1 MANTN
6 SRGSRFVR
14 GVLVPIVAAF
24 LAVTA
29 LIAPASPGVSQVAA
43 DTPRLKAVFVV
54 GPTHGSTWSYL
65 ERGEEMAQEAED
77 AGMDVRRVFFPNATW
92 ERVLEHAQGANL
104 LVYMGHGYGWPS
116 PYTGKMTESRQNG
129 MGLNSFAGSA
139 TDEYKYYGATPI
151 CQNIRLAPNAVVIL
165 MHGCYTAGNGESGMP
180 IPSPDLARERVDNF
194 ANGFLAAGAGA
205 MFALAWGTRID
216 YPAALVNTNQTMD
229 QLFMT
234 PADHVGWN
242 DMYFNSVRTPGA
254 RNHLDP
260 HPDSGYHRAVTGRLN
275 MTTADWRAG
284 AGQIVPPP
292 PPPPGVPM
300 IEMPAPSKARFFASD
315 SDSILPSTLLKV
327 KLAVPA
333 SLHWRI
339 LNASGTTVRTIRNGQ
354 TPAGTTGFTWNG
366 RNDAGAFVA
375 QGSYR
380 VVASGQTAQGDFS
393 AERNVFMGAFQIN
406 PAAPA
411 VRGSNLKVKLVST
424 EKLSGSPRVTVS
436 QPGHAA
442 RTFTATKTGTNKYTV
457 TIPVLNG
464 ATGTLTIVVAG
475 TDTKGGQQSSSVS
488 LQLN

>member
-1 MANTN
+1 M
-6 SRGSRFVR
+6 
-14 GVLVPIVAAF
+14 AAF

-29 LIAPASPGVSQVAA
+29 LVAPASPAVGQVAA

-54 GPTHGSTWSYL
+54 GPTHGSTGSYL
-65 ERGEEMAQEAED
+65 QRAEEMAQEAED

-104 LVYMGHGYGWPS
+104 LVYLGHGYGWPS

-129 MGLNSFAGSA
+129 MGLNTFAGSGPA
-139 TDEYKYYGATPI
+139 EYKYYGATPI
-151 CQNIRLAPNAVVIL
+151 RQNIRLAPNAVVIL
-165 MHGCYTAGNGESGMP
+165 MHGCYTAGNAESGMA
-180 IPSPDLARERVDNF
+180 IPSPDLARQRVDNF

-260 HPDSGYHRAVTGRLN
+260 DQHSGYHRAVTGRLN
-275 MTTADWRAG
+275 MTTAEWRAG

-292 PPPPGVPM
+292 PPPPGVPT
-300 IEMPAPSKARFFASD
+300 IEMPAPSKAKFFASD

-327 KLAVPA
+327 KLAVPS

-339 LNASGTTVRTIRNGQ
+339 VNAGGTTVRDHSQR
-354 TPAGTTGFTWNG
+354 PDSS
-366 RNDAGAFVA
+366 RNDRVHLERQERLRKLRGPRELPRRGFRTNGPGRLQRRANRFHGCIPDQPCGDGRSRVQPQGQAGQHGEAVRVA
-375 QGSYR
+375 ESDGVAARSLGPYLHGHKDWHQQVLDHDSGVVRRYGHTHDHGRRNRHQGWPAVEHGR
-380 VVASGQTAQGDFS
+380 PAAQLNRGL
-393 AERNVFMGAFQIN
+393 
-406 PAAPA
+406 AAPA
-411 VRGSNLKVKLVST
+411 DLRN
-424 EKLSGSPRVTVS
+424 
-436 QPGHAA
+436 
-442 RTFTATKTGTNKYTV
+442 
-457 TIPVLNG
+457 
-464 ATGTLTIVVAG
+464 
-475 TDTKGGQQSSSVS
+475 QS
-488 LQLN
+488 